1 MTLKSSPSVGGGLMT
16 MIDPQMYRM
25 DADGKPQRSYLR
37 ASALEIIDSLD
48 LTNGGFQSASS
59 RFRIFFAR
67 GSLIS

>member
-1 MTLKSSPSVGGGLMT
+1 MT

>member
-1 MTLKSSPSVGGGLMT
+1 MT

-48 LTNGGFQSASS
+48 LTNGGFNLRLAVLESS
-59 RFRIFFAR
+59 SPGAP
-67 GSLIS
+67 